1 MTVPEEHTEVDDG
14 YWDMHKYEKLVELAP
29 QYWQGVHAQDQQG
42 HQGRHTGAVDVSLT
56 VEVALEDCQASLIP
70 YWCNIERNRMD
81 KAEKKANVGGPPMQY
96 VQPLVAYPG
105 QEGNEIGLH
114 TQRNNP
120 RHHSDGE
127 HSRPDCQRRRAK
139 SDAGIV

>member
-1 MTVPEEHTEVDDG
+1 VTMPEQHTEVDDG
-14 YWDMHKYEKLVELAP
+14 YRDMHEDEKLVEFAP
-29 QYWQGVHAQDQQG
+29 QYWQGVHAQNQQRY
-42 HQGRHTGAVDVSLT
+42 QSRHTGAVDVSLT
-56 VEVALEDCQASLIP
+56 VEVALEDRQASMIP

-105 QEGNEIGLH
+105 QDGNEIRLH

-120 RHHSDGE
+120 RHYSDGE